1 MREIYFTSED
11 ENPKTHLK
19 RLEKLK
25 AKAQKSDVLIDRTLD
40 KLIRKQKITSEMA
53 ASLANDSHNVAQIT
67 KKLIETAE
75 LLYIESDTFLQL
87 AEENETIEEED
98 SKMEKEIEPK

>member
-1 MREIYFTSED
+1 MSKVLREIYFTSED
-11 ENPKTHLK
+11 ENPKSHLQ

-25 AKAQKSDVLIDRTLD
+25 AKAQKSDVLIDGTLD

-53 ASLANDSHNVAQIT
+53 ASLANDSDNVAQIT

-87 AEENETIEEED
+87 TEEENSNLD
-98 SKMEKEIEPK
+98 KKSK